1 MSDFIFQ
8 LLIDRF
14 IQIQVDY
21 ISRLFFIKLLIIEFF
36 KFRIE
41 IKICQL
47 IELQYEENSRDKQY

>member
-36 KFRIE
+36 
-41 IKICQL
+41 
-47 IELQYEENSRDKQY
+47 